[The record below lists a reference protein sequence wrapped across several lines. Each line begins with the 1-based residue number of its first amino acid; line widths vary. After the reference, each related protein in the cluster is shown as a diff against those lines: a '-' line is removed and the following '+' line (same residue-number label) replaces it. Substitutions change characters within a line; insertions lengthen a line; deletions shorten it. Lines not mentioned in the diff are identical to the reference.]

1 MDAAEARANLE
12 RAIVDAL
19 RVEEQI
25 GAEDLVVDF
34 VVMAAASTPNDA
46 TTYTWYRPAG
56 QPLYRT
62 VGLATLVTRWLVTDA
77 EDDDT

>member
-19 RVEEQI
+19 RAEDQI
-25 GAEDLVVDF
+25 GPEDFLADF
-34 VVMAAASTPNDA
+34 VVMVAASRPDDA
-46 TTYTWYRPAG
+46 TTYTWYRPEG

-62 VGLATLVTRWLVTDA
+62 VGLAKLVTRWIISDA
-77 EDDDT
+77 DADD